1 MSSLPVGRT
10 VNLLSVTSWGRTD
23 SHGRS
28 AMTSKNK
35 ILILGLGN
43 TLLSDDGVGVH
54 IVNRLQSQLSDRQNI
69 KCVEGGTLGLSLLTE
84 MDDTSAFI
92 AVDAAQIDH
101 PPGTVVTF
109 ENSDMDA
116 QLAGRKR
123 TAHEVALADLMD
135 TAILTGKRPDKR
147 ALVAIQPE
155 TTSWGDAPTEKIANA
170 MPEAEREI
178 LALIE
183 RWDT

>member
-1 MSSLPVGRT
+1 MAST
-10 VNLLSVTSWGRTD
+10 Q
-23 SHGRS
+23 
-28 AMTSKNK
+28 K

-54 IVNRLQSQLSDRQNI
+54 IVNALQHRFADRNDI
-69 KCVEGGTLGLSLLTE
+69 DCLEGGTLGLSLLPE
-84 MDDTSAFI
+84 MNNTSGFI
-92 AVDAAQIDH
+92 AVDAAQIDR

-109 ENSDMDA
+109 ENAQMDA

-135 TAILTGKRPDKR
+135 TALLTGIRPERR

-155 TTSWGDAPTEKIANA
+155 STCWGDAPSKRVANA
-170 MPEAEREI
+170 MEYAECEI
-178 LALIE
+178 LSLIE
-183 RWDT
+183 RWET